1 MFLCVASSN
10 GFTGGTQHRLS
21 APFSVTSPGG
31 RLVILHTAKQ
41 TEEESKT
48 KQGQKHSKHLRGSH
62 TVAEV
67 V

>member
-62 TVAEV
+62 TVAGV